1 MDRSRRTEAPSTA
14 IPRRDAMTRPRYI
27 ISIAAELASCHPRTL
42 RIYEEEGLL
51 MPQRRNNLRL
61 YSEADIQR
69 VRIIRF
75 LTRRQRVNLAGVR
88 VILQLEALGKIR
100 VYDLFD
106 EDDLERFADDAA
118 EQRARCG
125 AIDRRS
131 DPEWQLTRPRR
142 LPTPRPPA
150 DDENGT
156 SLDRL
161 QVLPLVALRDTV
173 IFPEMI
179 VPLQVGRDRSVK
191 ALDRAVRTS
200 QPVALVTQRSSEQ
213 EDITHVDEL
222 YSVGTLAKIAQ
233 VIRLQDGTIRAIVQ
247 GQRRI
252 RLLDLLQTDPHLE
265 ARVELV
271 EDGTEKTLEVEALMA
286 SIHGQIEQYVN
297 SGASVPP
304 EVAVAARN
312 IVDGGLL
319 ADMTAYSPEMTTE
332 QRQEL
337 LETIDIADRLRL
349 ASAFLAKQIEV
360 LELKGRIQSEVK
372 SEMDKTQR
380 EYILREQMKAIQK
393 ELGEDDPAV
402 AEATEL
408 REKVEQSAMPDE
420 VKEKALKEVDR
431 LARIP
436 SASPE
441 QGVIRTYVD
450 WLVSLPWGVETDDN
464 LDLDEAE
471 KVLNE
476 DHWGLEKPKERIVEY
491 MAVRKLAEKIRSPIL
506 LFVGPP
512 GVGKTSLGKSIARA
526 MGRKFVRMS
535 LGGIHDEAEI
545 RGHRRTYIGALP
557 GRVIQN
563 IKTAGSAN
571 PVFMLDE
578 IDKVGMDFRGDPSS
592 ALLEVL
598 DPEQNNSFQDNYL
611 EVPFDLSKVLFIATA
626 NMIDTIPPA
635 LRDRMEMIQLPGYT
649 QLERVRIAERFLV
662 PKQLEAHGLTEKNLV
677 FEEGALVRLIQAF
690 TREAGVRNLER
701 EIANVARKV
710 ARRVATDAKT
720 KVVVKADALEEYL
733 GPARFDYGELDAED
747 QVGMVTGLVVS
758 DAGGDIVQVE
768 ATKMDGKDDFLLTG
782 QLGDVMKESARAG
795 MSYIRA
801 RTRELGI
808 DPATFEKSTVHIHV
822 PAGAT
827 PKDGP
832 SAGVTMATAIASL
845 LTGKPARRD
854 LAMTGEITLRGR
866 VLPIGGLKSKLL
878 AAHLAGV
885 KTVLIPKR
893 NERDLVDVP
902 DEVRQELRIVPVENM
917 DEVLAEALIDAPRP
931 AARIKA
937 ERDERQKLVARRPRR
952 PRKPAEEA
960 PIAATGDGAK
970 PSDQPPAGQP
980 A

>member
-1 MDRSRRTEAPSTA
+1 MATDDTNQEIPEIEATQ
-14 IPRRDAMTRPRYI
+14 DDGDG
-27 ISIAAELASCHPRTL
+27 AELEH
-42 RIYEEEGLL
+42 
-51 MPQRRNNLRL
+51 
-61 YSEADIQR
+61 
-69 VRIIRF
+69 V
-75 LTRRQRVNLAGVR
+75 
-88 VILQLEALGKIR
+88 
-100 VYDLFD
+100 
-106 EDDLERFADDAA
+106 
-118 EQRARCG
+118 
-125 AIDRRS
+125 
-131 DPEWQLTRPRR
+131 
-142 LPTPRPPA
+142 
-150 DDENGT
+150 
-156 SLDRL
+156 

-179 VPLQVGRDRSVK
+179 VPLTVGRDRSVK

-213 EDITHVDEL
+213 EEIGSVDEL
-222 YSVGTLAKIAQ
+222 YAIGTLAKIAQ

-265 ARVELV
+265 ARVEV
-271 EDGTEKTLEVEALMA
+271 IDDAAEKTLEVEALMA

-393 ELGEDDPAV
+393 ELGEDDPAI

-431 LARIP
+431 LSRIP

-450 WLVSLPWGVETDDN
+450 WLVSLPWGVTTDDN

-471 KVLNE
+471 KILNE

-491 MAVRKLAEKIRSPIL
+491 MAVRKLADKIRSPIL

-563 IKTAGSAN
+563 IKTAESAN

-626 NMIDTIPPA
+626 NMLDTIPPA
-635 LRDRMEMIQLPGYT
+635 LRDRMEVIQLPGYT

-662 PKQLEAHGLTEKNLV
+662 PKQLEAHGLTQKNLT
-677 FEEGALVRLIQAF
+677 FEEAALVRLIQAF

-720 KVVVKADALEEYL
+720 KVVVKAADLEDYL

-768 ATKMDGKDDFLLTG
+768 ATKMEGKDDFILTG

-808 DPATFEKSTVHIHV
+808 DPSAFEKTTVHIHV

-832 SAGVTMATAIASL
+832 SAGVTMATAMASL
-845 LTGKPARRD
+845 LTGRPARRD

-885 KTVLIPKR
+885 KTVLIPRR
-893 NERDLVDVP
+893 NEKDLVDVP
-902 DEVRQELRIVPVENM
+902 DEVRTELRIVPVENM

-931 AARIKA
+931 ASRIKA
-937 ERDERQKLVARRPRR
+937 ERDERQKLVARRPGRA
-952 PRKPAEEA
+952 RKPAKAQIA
-960 PIAATGDGAK
+960 PTGDGK
-970 PSDQPPAGQP
+970 TPSDQPPAGQP

>member
-1 MDRSRRTEAPSTA
+1 
-14 IPRRDAMTRPRYI
+14 MTI
-27 ISIAAELASCHPRTL
+27 VATQEKA
-42 RIYEEEGLL
+42 
-51 MPQRRNNLRL
+51 
-61 YSEADIQR
+61 
-69 VRIIRF
+69 
-75 LTRRQRVNLAGVR
+75 
-88 VILQLEALGKIR
+88 
-100 VYDLFD
+100 
-106 EDDLERFADDAA
+106 
-118 EQRARCG
+118 
-125 AIDRRS
+125 
-131 DPEWQLTRPRR
+131 
-142 LPTPRPPA
+142 TP
-150 DDENGT
+150 DENQAAG
-156 SLDRL
+156 DVDEP
-161 QVLPLVALRDTV
+161 QVLSLVALRDTV

-191 ALDRAVRTS
+191 ALDRAVRLS
-200 QPVALVTQRSSEQ
+200 QPVALVTQRNSETEEVSS
-213 EDITHVDEL
+213 VDEL
-222 YSVGTLAKIAQ
+222 YPIGTLAKIAQ

-252 RLLDLLQTDPHLE
+252 RLLDLVQTEPQLE
-265 ARVELV
+265 ARVQV
-271 EDGTEKTLEVEALMA
+271 VDDAQEKTLEVEALMA
-286 SIHGQIEQYVN
+286 SVQGQIEQYVS

-312 IVDGGLL
+312 ITDGGLL
-319 ADMTAYSPEMTTE
+319 ADMVAYSPEMDTAT
-332 QRQEL
+332 RQDL
-337 LETIDIADRLRL
+337 LETLDVPERLRKVG
-349 ASAFLAKQIEV
+349 AFLAKQIEV

-393 ELGEDDPAV
+393 ELGDDDPAV
-402 AEATEL
+402 AEANEL
-408 REKVEQSAMPDE
+408 RERVEQSAMPAE

-464 LDLDEAE
+464 LDLTDAE
-471 KVLNE
+471 KTLNE
-476 DHWGLEKPKERIVEY
+476 DHYGLEKPKERIVEY
-491 MAVRKLAEKIRSPIL
+491 MAVRKLADKIRSPIL

-512 GVGKTSLGKSIARA
+512 GVGKTSLGKSIAKA

-557 GRVIQN
+557 GRVIQS

-598 DPEQNNSFQDNYL
+598 DPEQNNTFQDNYL

-626 NMIDTIPPA
+626 NMLDTIPAA
-635 LRDRMEMIQLPGYT
+635 LRDRMEVIQLPGYT
-649 QLERVRIAERFLV
+649 QREKLRIAQRFLV
-662 PKQLEAHGLTEKNLV
+662 PKQIEAHGLKEDQLV
-677 FEEGALVRLIQAF
+677 IEESALVRLIQAF
-690 TREAGVRNLER
+690 TKEAGVRNIER

-710 ARRVATDAKT
+710 ARRVADDASAKA
-720 KVVVKADALEEYL
+720 VVRADELEDYL
-733 GPARFDYGELDAED
+733 GPARFEYGELEAED

-768 ATKMDGKDDFLLTG
+768 ATKMEGKDELILTG

-795 MSYIRA
+795 LSYVRA

-808 DPATFEKSTVHIHV
+808 DPAQFEKQTLHIHV

-832 SAGVTMATAIASL
+832 SAGVTMATAMASL
-845 LTGKPARRD
+845 YSGKPVRRD

-893 NERDLVDVP
+893 NEKDLVDIPADVL
-902 DEVRQELRIVPVENM
+902 EQLRIVPVETM
-917 DEVLAEALIDAPRP
+917 DEVLAEALITSARP
-931 AARIKA
+931 ASR
-937 ERDERQKLVARRPRR
+937 
-952 PRKPAEEA
+952 
-960 PIAATGDGAK
+960 
-970 PSDQPPAGQP
+970 
-980 A
+980 

>member
-1 MDRSRRTEAPSTA
+1 MESENREPEVA
-14 IPRRDAMTRPRYI
+14 RPVD
-27 ISIAAELASCHPRTL
+27 
-42 RIYEEEGLL
+42 
-51 MPQRRNNLRL
+51 Q
-61 YSEADIQR
+61 
-69 VRIIRF
+69 V
-75 LTRRQRVNLAGVR
+75 
-88 VILQLEALGKIR
+88 
-100 VYDLFD
+100 
-106 EDDLERFADDAA
+106 
-118 EQRARCG
+118 
-125 AIDRRS
+125 
-131 DPEWQLTRPRR
+131 
-142 LPTPRPPA
+142 
-150 DDENGT
+150 
-156 SLDRL
+156 

-191 ALDRAVRTS
+191 ALDQAVRTS
-200 QPVALVTQRSSEQ
+200 TPIALITQRSSET
-213 EDITHVDEL
+213 EDVGSADEL
-222 YSVGTLAKIAQ
+222 HPIGTLAKIAQ

-247 GQRRI
+247 GQKRI
-252 RLLDLLQTDPHLE
+252 RLLDLLQVDPHLE
-265 ARVELV
+265 ARVEIV
-271 EDGTEKTLEVEALMA
+271 EDAHAKTLEVEALMA
-286 SIHGQIEQYVN
+286 SVQGQIEQYVT

-312 IVDGGLL
+312 ITDGGLL
-319 ADMTAYSPEMTTE
+319 ADMVAYSPEMSTE
-332 QRQEL
+332 QRQQL
-337 LETIDIADRLRL
+337 LETIDVPDRLRMV
-349 ASAFLAKQIEV
+349 SQFLAKQIEV

-402 AEATEL
+402 AEANEL
-408 REKVEQSAMPDE
+408 RERVEQSAMPDE

-450 WLVSLPWGVETDDN
+450 WLVSLPWGDVTEDI
-464 LDLDEAE
+464 LDLSAAE
-471 KVLNE
+471 QVLNE
-476 DHWGLEKPKERIVEY
+476 DHYGLEKPKERIVEY

-512 GVGKTSLGKSIARA
+512 GVGKTSLGRSIARA

-563 IKTAGSAN
+563 IKTAGKAN

-598 DPEQNNSFQDNYL
+598 DPEQNFSFQDNYL

-626 NMIDTIPPA
+626 NMLDTIPPA
-635 LRDRMEMIQLPGYT
+635 LRDRMEVIQLPGYT
-649 QLERVRIAERFLV
+649 QLEKLRIAQRFLV
-662 PKQLEAHGLTEKNLV
+662 PKQLEAHGLNAEQLTI
-677 FEEGALVRLIQAF
+677 EEPTLVRLIQAF
-690 TREAGVRNLER
+690 THEAGVRNLER

-710 ARRVATDAKT
+710 ARRVADDDTVRVTVHPAE
-720 KVVVKADALEEYL
+720 LEDYL
-733 GPARFDYGELDAED
+733 GPARFEYGELDSED
-747 QVGMVTGLVVS
+747 QIGMATGLVVS
-758 DAGGDIVQVE
+758 DAGGDIVQIE
-768 ATKMDGKDDFLLTG
+768 STRMEGKEEIILTG
-782 QLGDVMKESARAG
+782 QLGNVMQESARAG
-795 MSYIRA
+795 LSYVRA
-801 RTRELGI
+801 RARELGI
-808 DPATFEKSTVHIHV
+808 DPESFGKETIHIHV

-832 SAGVTMATAIASL
+832 SAGVTMATAVASL
-845 LTGKPARRD
+845 LTGKPVRRD

-885 KTVLIPKR
+885 KTVLIPRR
-893 NERDLVDVP
+893 NEKDLVDVP
-902 DEVRQELRIVPVENM
+902 EEVLKQLKIIPVESM
-917 DEVLAEALIDAPRP
+917 DEVLAEALIDHPRP
-931 AARIKA
+931 ASRIKA
-937 ERDERQKLVARRPRR
+937 ERAARQKAAVRRPSRRR
-952 PRKPAEEA
+952 PASDEGGIPVSPNRPA
-960 PIAATGDGAK
+960 
-970 PSDQPPAGQP
+970 DQPPAP
-980 A
+980 RP

>member
-1 MDRSRRTEAPSTA
+1 MNDDIRDTA
-14 IPRRDAMTRPRYI
+14 N
-27 ISIAAELASCHPRTL
+27 
-42 RIYEEEGLL
+42 G
-51 MPQRRNNLRL
+51 
-61 YSEADIQR
+61 AD
-69 VRIIRF
+69 
-75 LTRRQRVNLAGVR
+75 
-88 VILQLEALGKIR
+88 E
-100 VYDLFD
+100 
-106 EDDLERFADDAA
+106 
-118 EQRARCG
+118 
-125 AIDRRS
+125 
-131 DPEWQLTRPRR
+131 
-142 LPTPRPPA
+142 PTPL
-150 DDENGT
+150 DEAT
-156 SLDRL
+156 LDEATL
-161 QVLPLVALRDTV
+161 DEEKLDEATNEAAAHEVDQVQVLPLVALRDTV

-191 ALDRAVRTS
+191 ALDRAVRAS
-200 QPVALVTQRSSEQ
+200 QPVALITQRSSDTE
-213 EDITHVDEL
+213 EISSVDEL
-222 YSVGTLAKIAQ
+222 YPIGTLAKIAQ

-252 RLLDLLQTDPHLE
+252 RLLDLVQTEPHLE

-271 EDGTEKTLEVEALMA
+271 EDENPKSLEVEALMA
-286 SIHGQIEQYVN
+286 SVQGQIEQYVT

-312 IVDGGLL
+312 ISDGGLL
-319 ADMTAYSPEMTTE
+319 ADMVAYSPDMNTE
-332 QRQEL
+332 LRQEL
-337 LETIDIADRLRL
+337 LETINVADRLR
-349 ASAFLAKQIEV
+349 AVSQFLAKQIEV
-360 LELKGRIQSEVK
+360 LELKGKIQSEVK

-393 ELGEDDPAV
+393 ELGEDDPAI

-408 REKVEQSAMPDE
+408 RTKVEESAMPDE

-431 LARIP
+431 LGRIP

-450 WLVSLPWGVETDDN
+450 WLVSLPWGVETADN
-464 LDLDEAE
+464 LELSEAE

-476 DHWGLEKPKERIVEY
+476 DHYGLEKPKERIVEY

-512 GVGKTSLGKSIARA
+512 GVGKTSLGRSIARA

-557 GRVIQN
+557 GRVIQS

-598 DPEQNNSFQDNYL
+598 DPEQNFSFQDNYL

-626 NMIDTIPPA
+626 NMQDTIPHA
-635 LRDRMEMIQLPGYT
+635 LRDRMEVIQLPGYT
-649 QLERVRIAERFLV
+649 QLEKLRIAQRFLM
-662 PKQLEAHGLTEKNLV
+662 PKQLENHGLTTERL
-677 FEEGALVRLIQAF
+677 EITEPAMVRLIQAF
-690 TREAGVRNLER
+690 TKEAGVRNLER
-701 EIANVARKV
+701 EIANVSRKVARKV
-710 ARRVATDAKT
+710 ADDASIKI
-720 KVVVKADALEEYL
+720 VVEPDQLEDFL

-747 QVGMVTGLVVS
+747 QVGMATGLVVS

-768 ATKMDGKDDFLLTG
+768 ATRMEGKDEFILTG

-795 MSYIRA
+795 LSYIRA
-801 RTRELGI
+801 RTKQLGI
-808 DPATFEKSTVHIHV
+808 DPTVFEKQTLHIHV

-832 SAGVTMATAIASL
+832 SAGVTMATAMASL
-845 LTGKPARRD
+845 LTGKPVRRD

-893 NERDLVDVP
+893 NEKDMVDVP
-902 DEVRQELRIVPVENM
+902 DDVRNQLTIVAVETM
-917 DEVLAEALIDAPRP
+917 DEVLSHALIAEARP
-931 AARIKA
+931 AGRIKA
-937 ERDERQKLVARRPRR
+937 ERAARQKRVAPRSRRTRQP
-952 PRKPAEEA
+952 EEV
-960 PIAATGDGAK
+960 PVAATPPPTKK
-970 PSDQPPAGQP
+970 PEQPPTGA

>member
-1 MDRSRRTEAPSTA
+1 VATDNDTPEITPTEPESEDAVAEPTVPEDR
-14 IPRRDAMTRPRYI
+14 
-27 ISIAAELASCHPRTL
+27 
-42 RIYEEEGLL
+42 
-51 MPQRRNNLRL
+51 
-61 YSEADIQR
+61 
-69 VRIIRF
+69 V
-75 LTRRQRVNLAGVR
+75 
-88 VILQLEALGKIR
+88 
-100 VYDLFD
+100 
-106 EDDLERFADDAA
+106 
-118 EQRARCG
+118 
-125 AIDRRS
+125 
-131 DPEWQLTRPRR
+131 
-142 LPTPRPPA
+142 
-150 DDENGT
+150 
-156 SLDRL
+156 

-213 EDITHVDEL
+213 EEIGSAEEL
-222 YSVGTLAKIAQ
+222 YPIGTLAKIAQ

-252 RLLDLLQTDPHLE
+252 RLLDLVQTEPHLE
-265 ARVELV
+265 ARIELI
-271 EDGTEKTLEVEALMA
+271 EDAGEKTLEVEALMA

-337 LETIDIADRLRL
+337 LETIDVADRLRL
-349 ASAFLAKQIEV
+349 ASQFLAKQIEV

-402 AEATEL
+402 AEASEL
-408 REKVEQSAMPDE
+408 RERVEQSGMPDE

-431 LARIP
+431 LSRIP

-450 WLVSLPWGVETDDN
+450 WLVSLPWGTETDDN
-464 LDLDEAE
+464 LDLDDAE

-491 MAVRKLAEKIRSPIL
+491 MAVRKLADKIRSPIL

-557 GRVIQN
+557 GRVMQN

-626 NMIDTIPPA
+626 NMLDTIPAA
-635 LRDRMEMIQLPGYT
+635 LRDRMEVIQLAGYT

-662 PKQLEAHGLTEKNLV
+662 PKQLENHGLTAEQLV

-710 ARRVATDAKT
+710 ARRVAGDADT
-720 KVVVKADALEEYL
+720 KVTVKPEELEDYL
-733 GPARFDYGELDAED
+733 GPARFEYGELEAED

-768 ATKMDGKDDFLLTG
+768 ATRMDGKDDFLLTG

-801 RTRELGI
+801 RTKELGI
-808 DPATFEKSTVHIHV
+808 DPGAFEKSTVHIHV

-832 SAGVTMATAIASL
+832 SAGVTMATAMASL
-845 LTGKPARRD
+845 LTGKPVRRD

-893 NERDLVDVP
+893 NEKDLVDVP
-902 DEVRQELRIVPVENM
+902 EEVRTQLRIVPVENM
-917 DEVLAEALIDAPRP
+917 DQVLAEALIEAPRS

-952 PRKPAEEA
+952 PRKPAKDEA
-960 PIAATGDGAK
+960 PIAATGDG

>member
-1 MDRSRRTEAPSTA
+1 MATDETQNTPDQTT
-14 IPRRDAMTRPRYI
+14 D
-27 ISIAAELASCHPRTL
+27 
-42 RIYEEEGLL
+42 EENG
-51 MPQRRNNLRL
+51 
-61 YSEADIQR
+61 A
-69 VRIIRF
+69 
-75 LTRRQRVNLAGVR
+75 
-88 VILQLEALGKIR
+88 
-100 VYDLFD
+100 
-106 EDDLERFADDAA
+106 DLERV
-118 EQRARCG
+118 
-125 AIDRRS
+125 
-131 DPEWQLTRPRR
+131 
-142 LPTPRPPA
+142 
-150 DDENGT
+150 
-156 SLDRL
+156 

-213 EDITHVDEL
+213 EEITSVDEL
-222 YSVGTLAKIAQ
+222 YPVGTLAKIAQ

-247 GQRRI
+247 GQKRI
-252 RLLDLLQTDPHLE
+252 RLLDLVQSEPHLE
-265 ARVELV
+265 ARVEVV
-271 EDGTEKTLEVEALMA
+271 EDVTDKTLEVEALMA
-286 SIHGQIEQYVN
+286 SIHAQIEQYVN

-312 IVDGGLL
+312 ITDGGLL
-319 ADMTAYSPEMTTE
+319 ADMTAYSPDMTTE

-337 LETIDIADRLRL
+337 LETIDVAERLRL
-349 ASAFLAKQIEV
+349 ASQFLAKQIEV

-408 REKVEQSAMPDE
+408 REKVEGSAMPAE
-420 VKEKALKEVDR
+420 VKERALKEVDR
-431 LARIP
+431 LSRIP

-450 WLVSLPWGVETDDN
+450 WLVSLPWGIETDDN
-464 LDLDEAE
+464 LDLDDAE
-471 KVLNE
+471 KILNE

-491 MAVRKLAEKIRSPIL
+491 MAVRKLADKIRSPIL

-635 LRDRMEMIQLPGYT
+635 LRDRMEVINLAGYT

-662 PKQLEAHGLTEKNLV
+662 PKQLENHGLTEENLT
-677 FEEGALVRLIQAF
+677 FEEPALVRLIQAF

-710 ARRVATDAKT
+710 ARRVAGDDKT
-720 KVVVKADALEEYL
+720 QIIVKPEDLEEYL
-733 GPARFDYGELDAED
+733 GPGRFEYGELEAED
-747 QVGMVTGLVVS
+747 QIGMVTGLVVS

-768 ATKMDGKDDFLLTG
+768 ATRMDGKDDFLLTG

-801 RTRELGI
+801 RQKEFGI
-808 DPATFEKSTVHIHV
+808 EPTTFEKSTVHIHV

-832 SAGVTMATAIASL
+832 SAGVTMATAMASL
-845 LTGKPARRD
+845 LTGKPVRRD

-893 NERDLVDVP
+893 NEKDLVDVP
-902 DEVRQELRIVPVENM
+902 DEVRQQLRIVPVETM
-917 DEVLAEALIDAPRP
+917 DQVLAEALIGAPRS

-937 ERDERQKLVARRPRR
+937 ERDERQQRVTRRPRR
-952 PRKPAEEA
+952 ARKPADKA
-960 PIAATGDGAK
+960 PIPATGDTPA
-970 PSDQPPAGQP
+970 DQPPAGQ
-980 A
+980 AA